1 MNSVIEAMLAKYNP
15 QNNEER
21 ENAMKEII
29 QEIALAG
36 LSRGGFF
43 NKAAF
48 YGGTCLRI
56 FHGLNR
62 FSEDLDF
69 ALLEKDSDFKLDD
82 YFPALQKEFQSYG
95 IEINIEAKKKEEE
108 AEIQSAFIK
117 GNTLML
123 MMSFFPK
130 SEDAKKVMSDQ
141 KIKIKFEIDTDNPS
155 DGVTEFRYK
164 MLPAPYEVRI
174 FDEATLFAGKIH
186 AILCRNYKNHVKG
199 RDYYDYL
206 FYIGKGSKINIKYLE
221 NKLKNT
227 GGIIDNGE
235 ILTLD
240 KVKELL
246 KTKFESVDYESAKE
260 DASNFISDKNSLKMW
275 KKELFI
281 STISALIPNNPI
293 DVIREHFS
301 LLFPVDMAQSIE
313 NKHLDKYDINQV
325 LIECFEGDAAYLY
338 TNLIEE
344 EGEQPLGLLKKK
356 NGYVIQDFSGLGD
369 YNGHYVKNIVN
380 YIDLNSYISDNLL
393 ECKHILI
400 KASNGKSLVEL
411 RKRNIVQ

>member
-1 MNSVIEAMLAKYNP
+1 MDSVIETMINRYNP
-15 QNNEER
+15 KNNEER
-21 ENAMKEII
+21 ENAIKEII

-43 NKAAF
+43 NKVAF

-69 ALLEKDSDFKLDD
+69 ALLEKDPNFKLDD
-82 YFPALQKEFQSYG
+82 YFPSLKKEFESYG
-95 IEINIEAKKKEEE
+95 LDVSIEPKKKEENNV
-108 AEIQSAFIK
+108 IQSAFVK

-130 SEDAKKVMSDQ
+130 SEDAKKVVSNQ

-155 DGVTEFRYK
+155 GGVTEFKYK
-164 MLPAPYEVRI
+164 MLPAPYEVQV

-186 AILCRNYKNHVKG
+186 AILCRDYKNHVKG

-206 FYIGKGSKINIKYLE
+206 FYIGKGGLFNLNYLE

-227 GGIIDNGE
+227 GGIIGE
-235 ILTLD
+235 NETLSLG

-246 KTKFESVDYESAKE
+246 LAKFENTDYESAKE
-260 DASNFISDKNSLKMW
+260 DVSNFINDKESLKLW

-281 STISALIPNNPI
+281 ST
-293 DVIREHFS
+293 
-301 LLFPVDMAQSIE
+301 
-313 NKHLDKYDINQV
+313 LD
-325 LIECFEGDAAYLY
+325 E
-338 TNLIEE
+338 
-344 EGEQPLGLLKKK
+344 LKA
-356 NGYVIQDFSGLGD
+356 N
-369 YNGHYVKNIVN
+369 
-380 YIDLNSYISDNLL
+380 
-393 ECKHILI
+393 
-400 KASNGKSLVEL
+400 
-411 RKRNIVQ
+411 